1 MSEHSAA
8 GSSAIVQSDSG
19 FHTMGK
25 YSGTTATELVV
36 AHVRGLIDRGELKP
50 GDRLP
55 AEREL
60 ARTLDVSRPSLRAG
74 LRSLAVMGAIEVR
87 PGAGSFIV
95 AGPPVLGPEALQFQ
109 AALHGFTREKMF
121 EARLVLEVAVAGM
134 AAEHTTSDDLATIS
148 DEATGMFASMD
159 DPQAFL
165 LHDIA
170 FHRAVAQASAN
181 PVLSA
186 LVGMVSE
193 LFREQ
198 RQKTIG
204 HAHDLKDAADEHRA
218 IYQAIRA
225 RDPVRARRMMTEH
238 LERAGRA
245 QAVEP
250 ENHPGESLPK

>member
-1 MSEHSAA
+1 MS
-8 GSSAIVQSDSG
+8 
-19 FHTMGK
+19 TLT
-25 YSGTTATELVV
+25 GTTATELVV
-36 AHVRGLIDRGELKP
+36 AYVRGLIDRGELKR

-55 AEREL
+55 AERDL
-60 ARTLDVSRPSLRAG
+60 ARILEVSRPSLRAG
-74 LRSLAVMGAIEVR
+74 LRSLAVMGVIDVR
-87 PGAGSFIV
+87 PGAGSFIA
-95 AGPPVLGPEALQFQ
+95 AGPPSLGPEALQFQ
-109 AALHGFTREKMF
+109 AALHGFTRAKMF

-134 AAEHTTSDDLATIS
+134 AAEHATSDDLATIS

-159 DPQAFL
+159 DPQTFL

-181 PVLSA
+181 PILSA

-198 RQKTIG
+198 RRTTIG
-204 HAHDLKDAADEHRA
+204 QAQDLKEAADEHRA

-225 RDPVRARRMMTEH
+225 RDPVRARRAMTEH

-245 QAVEP
+245 QEVER
-250 ENHPGESLPK
+250 EKTAGTSLAR

>member
-1 MSEHSAA
+1 
-8 GSSAIVQSDSG
+8 
-19 FHTMGK
+19 MGK
-25 YSGTTATELVV
+25 YSGTTATGLVV

-74 LRSLAVMGAIEVR
+74 LRSLAVMGAIDVR

-95 AGPPVLGPEALQFQ
+95 AGPPALGTEALQFQ

-134 AAEHTTSDDLATIS
+134 AAEHATPEDMATIS

-159 DPQAFL
+159 DPQTFL

-170 FHRAVAQASAN
+170 FHRAVAHASAN
-181 PVLSA
+181 PVLTA

-204 HAHDLKDAADEHRA
+204 HAEDLKEAADEHRA

-250 ENHPGESLPK
+250 ENPSGSPLPE